1 MKLLNLLTLTAFS
14 AALAFSQGF
23 SSLTA
28 RITDTSGG
36 AIVGAVVEAT
46 NLDTSAK
53 RSVLSDATGTGALNQ
68 MVPGRYMIKAM
79 MTGFT
84 AVEENVTLIINT
96 PLALT
101 IPMAVGGV
109 TQSVEVA
116 AEAALVNT
124 QDASLGTAI
133 TNTAIVELP
142 LAARNPA
149 GLLALQPGVTYF
161 GNLEGTYGVNTTGTT
176 ITTQDRLNGSVNGS
190 KPDQNNITL
199 DGVDVNDQNTR
210 NPFQSVLRVSLD
222 SVQEFRTTTQNPTA
236 EQGRG
241 SGAQIALVTK
251 SGTNSLHGSLYEYNR
266 VKALAANDFFKNQIG
281 QPKDG
286 LIRNVFGVSIG
297 GPVKKDRLFY
307 FANYEGRRDVDQLTA
322 PVRMVPTAS
331 LRQGIIRYFNS
342 SGGIST
348 MSTEQLQQI
357 DPAGKGVNSA
367 VLQVLNAYPMAN
379 DTTVGDGLNTAGYRF
394 SYPYLL
400 TWNTYTARADY
411 TLDNSGKNT
420 LFWRG
425 NLQNDDVTRSQ
436 QFPGEA
442 GPKGLD
448 NSKGLAAGWTSL
460 LSPGAVNN
468 VHYGFTRNGHEESGT
483 LSSPY
488 VSFRGLSTL
497 HSTSTGLTRIIPVHQ
512 IGDDATW
519 TKGKHDIRFGGA
531 FRHITNIS
539 ANSTNSYP
547 NGSVSYSYLAGT
559 GGSLRPAD
567 LAASFSTAFRT
578 AAVDL
583 LGPVDIVNAT
593 FNYQLDGS
601 VLGIG
606 VPVHRT
612 YLQNEY
618 ELYVNDSWRVRRNF
632 TVNAGLRYT
641 LAPTISEANGYQ
653 VSPTINLHDWWVN
666 RENLANH
673 GKSQA
678 DAGVISYVLAS
689 SPQGSPLYPTQKKN
703 FSPRLALAYSPEAVS
718 KLGKMLFGAAGKTS
732 IRAGLGMFY
741 DVFGMGLLRE
751 YDATAPGLATNF
763 QLPANANLATAPR
776 FTGYTTI
783 PAGLIPAAPKFG
795 FPFTPPLDGFA
806 ITNSI
811 DPAIKQPYTMNLNF
825 SVARE
830 FGGSVVV
837 QGSYVGRLSRR
848 TLAVQDLAQPANLRD
863 PQSGITYIDAA
874 NQLSA
879 FGRKGTPV
887 SQIPTNPF
895 WEAMFPTYAD
905 PKNGLTAT
913 QGMYLAEFYKNSNQ
927 TDMTTAILDVD
938 NDCSVADG
946 TCSKLGPNAIF
957 NGQFADLYAFSS
969 IGKGNYHS
977 MQWSVTKRFNAG
989 SSITLNYSFSKSID
1003 LTSAAES
1010 NFAHFSSG
1018 ILLNSYGRYLNKG
1031 VSDFDI
1037 THQLNGYAVLALP
1050 FGRGQKLF
1058 RNSHSVLNGIVGGWT
1073 LSTLYQITSG
1083 IPRSVTESGNWPT
1096 NWGFSGF
1103 GTQVGP
1109 SPATGTTKNAVAP
1122 NGTSGPNMFSNPT
1135 AARADYDYTFEG
1147 QIGQRNGI
1155 RGDGF
1160 FTIDMNLAKRFVM
1173 PYKDNHSLQ
1182 FRWEVYNAPNIARF
1196 DVNTASVDIG
1206 AVGTFGKYSTLLN
1219 SPRVMQLSLRYEF

>member
-1 MKLLNLLTLTAFS
+1 MKSVKLATLAALS
-14 AALAFSQGF
+14 AAMAFSQGF

-28 RITDTSGG
+28 RITDAGGG

-53 RSVLSDATGTGALNQ
+53 RSATSNATGAVAMNQ
-68 MVPGRYMIKAM
+68 MAPGRYSIKAM
-79 MTGFT
+79 MSGFAE
-84 AVEENVTLIINT
+84 AVETVTLVINT
-96 PLALT
+96 PLSIT
-101 IPMAVGGV
+101 IAMKVGGV
-109 TQSVEVA
+109 VETVEVT

-133 TNTAIVELP
+133 TNTAIVALP

-149 GLLALQPGVTYF
+149 GLLSLQPGVTFF
-161 GNLEGTYGVNTTGTT
+161 GNMEGTYGVNTTSAT

-190 KPDQNNITL
+190 KPDQNDITL

-251 SGTNSLHGSLYEYNR
+251 SGTNSLHGSLYEFNR

-307 FANYEGRRDVDQLTA
+307 FANYEGRRDIDQLTA
-322 PVRMVPTAS
+322 PVRTVPTAS
-331 LRQGIIRYFNS
+331 MRQGIVQYFNTG
-342 SGGIST
+342 GGIST
-348 MSTEQLQQI
+348 MSPQELQQI
-357 DPAGKGVNSA
+357 DPAGKGVSAA
-367 VLQVLNAYPMAN
+367 VLQVLNAYPMPN

-400 TWNTYTARADY
+400 TWNTYTTRIDY
-411 TLDNSGKNT
+411 TLDNASKNT
-420 LFWRG
+420 VFWRG
-425 NLQNDDVTRSQ
+425 NLQNDDVSRSQ

-448 NSKGLAAGWTSL
+448 NSKGMATGWTSVI
-460 LSPGAVNN
+460 SPRLVNT
-468 VHYGFTRNGHEESGT
+468 VRYGFTRNGHEETGT
-483 LSSPY
+483 LASPY

-497 HSTSTGLTRIIPVHQ
+497 HSTSTGLARIIPVHQ
-512 IGDDATW
+512 MGDDAAW

-567 LAASFSTAFRT
+567 LASSFSTAYRT

-583 LGPVDIVNAT
+583 LGPVDILNAT

-601 VLGIG
+601 VLPVGA
-606 VPVHRT
+606 PVHRT

-618 ELYVNDSWRVRRNF
+618 ELYVNDNWRLRRNF

-641 LAPTISEANGYQ
+641 LAPAISEANGYQ

-666 RENLANH
+666 RENLANQ

-678 DAGVISYVLAS
+678 DAGAVSYVLAS

-703 FSPRLALAYSPEAVS
+703 FSPRLALAYSPEASS
-718 KLGKMLFGAAGKTS
+718 KLGKILLGEGGKTS
-732 IRAGLGMFY
+732 IRAGFGMFY
-741 DVFGMGLLRE
+741 DIFGMGLIRE
-751 YDATAPGLATNF
+751 YDSTAPGLATNF
-763 QLPANANLATAPR
+763 QLPANANLAAAPR
-776 FTGYTTI
+776 FTGYTNL
-783 PAGLIPAAPKFG
+783 PSGLLPAAPKFG

-825 SVARE
+825 SIARE
-830 FGGSVVV
+830 FRGFVV

-863 PQSGITYIDAA
+863 PKSGITYIDAA

-895 WEAMFPTYAD
+895 WEAMFPSYAN
-905 PKNGLTAT
+905 PANGLTAT

-927 TDMTTAILDVD
+927 TDMTTAILDID
-938 NDCSVADG
+938 NDCSVSAG

-957 NGQFADLYAFSS
+957 NGQFADLYALSS
-969 IGKGNYHS
+969 IGKGNYHA
-977 MQWSVTKRFNAG
+977 MQWSITKRFSSG
-989 SSITLNYSFSKSID
+989 SSVTFNYTFSKSID
-1003 LTSAAES
+1003 LTSATES
-1010 NFAHFSSG
+1010 NFANGSYG
-1018 ILLNSYGRYLNKG
+1018 IILNSYGRYLNKA

-1037 THQLNGYAVLALP
+1037 THQVNGFSVLALP
-1050 FGRGQKLF
+1050 FGKGQRLF
-1058 RNSHSVLNGIVGGWT
+1058 RNAHSVVNGLIGGWT
-1073 LSTLYQITSG
+1073 LSMLYQITSG
-1083 IPRSVTESGNWPT
+1083 IPRSVSESGNWPT
-1096 NWGFSGF
+1096 DWGFSGF

-1109 SPATGTTKNAVAP
+1109 NPVTGTSKNAVAP
-1122 NGTSGPNMFSNPT
+1122 NGTSGPNIFPNPT

-1160 FTIDMNLAKRFVM
+1160 FTIDMNLAKRFTM
-1173 PYKDNHSLQ
+1173 PYKDTNSVQ

-1206 AVGTFGKYSTLLN
+1206 AVGTFGKYSTMLN
-1219 SPRVMQLSLRYEF
+1219 SPRVMQLGLRYEF

>member
-1 MKLLNLLTLTAFS
+1 MAFG
-14 AALAFSQGF
+14 QGF
-23 SSLTA
+23 SSLAA
-28 RITDTSGG
+28 RLTDASGG
-36 AIVGAVVEAT
+36 AIAGAIVEAT
-46 NLDTSAK
+46 NLDTSVK
-53 RSVLSDATGTGALNQ
+53 RNAISDTTGTVTLNQ
-68 MVPGRYMIKAM
+68 MAPGRYAIKATA
-79 MTGFT
+79 TGFT
-84 AVEENVTLIINT
+84 AVEENLTLVINT
-96 PLALT
+96 PLSIT
-101 IPMAVGGV
+101 ISMKVGAV
-109 TQSVEVA
+109 TETVEVA
-116 AEAALVNT
+116 GEAALVNT

-133 TNTAIVELP
+133 ENTAIVQLP

-149 GLLALQPGVTYF
+149 GLLALQPGVTFF
-161 GNLEGTYGVNTTGTT
+161 GNLEGTYGVHTTSTT

-307 FANYEGRRDVDQLTA
+307 FVNYEGRRDVDQLTA
-322 PVRMVPTAS
+322 PVRLVPTAS
-331 LRQGIIRYFNS
+331 LRQGIIQYFNR
-342 SGGIST
+342 GGGVST
-348 MSTEQLQQI
+348 MSPAQLQAI
-357 DPAGKGVNSA
+357 DPAGTGVNGA
-367 VLQVLNAYPMAN
+367 VLQVLNAYPMPN
-379 DTTVGDGLNTAGYRF
+379 DGTIGDGLNTAGYRF

-411 TLDNSGKNT
+411 TLDNLGKNT
-420 LFWRG
+420 VFWRS
-425 NLQNDDVTRSQ
+425 NLQNDDVSRSQ

-460 LSPGAVNN
+460 FSPRLVNT
-468 VHYGFTRNGHEESGT
+468 VRYGFTRNGHEETGT
-483 LSSPY
+483 LSTPY
-488 VSFRGLSTL
+488 VSFRGLATL
-497 HSTSTGLTRIIPVHQ
+497 HSTSTGLARIIPVHQ
-512 IGDDATW
+512 IGDDAAW
-519 TKGKHDIRFGGA
+519 TKGRHDIRFGGA
-531 FRHITNIS
+531 YRHITNNS
-539 ANSTNSYP
+539 ADSTNSFPY
-547 NGSVSYSYLAGT
+547 GSVSYSYLAGT

-567 LAASFSTAFRT
+567 LAPSFSTAFRT

-583 LGPVDIVNAT
+583 LGPVDIVNAN
-593 FNYQLDGS
+593 FNYKLDGS

-618 ELYVNDSWRVRRNF
+618 ELYVNDNWRLRRNLN
-632 TVNAGLRYT
+632 VNIGLRYT
-641 LAPTISEANGYQ
+641 LAPSISEANGYQ
-653 VSPTINLHDWWVN
+653 VSPTLNLHDWWVN

-703 FSPRLALAYSPEAVS
+703 FSPRVALAYSPEGSS
-718 KLGKMLFGAAGKTS
+718 KLGRMLFGDGGKTS
-732 IRAGLGMFY
+732 IRAGFGLFY
-741 DVFGMGLLRE
+741 DVFGMGVLRE

-763 QLPANANLATAPR
+763 QLPANASLATAPR
-776 FTGYTTI
+776 FTGYTSI
-783 PAGLIPAAPKFG
+783 PAGLIPTAPKFG
-795 FPFTPPLDGFA
+795 FPYTPPLDGFS

-811 DPAIKQPYTMNLNF
+811 DPAIKQPYTINLNF
-825 SVARE
+825 SIARE
-830 FGGSVVV
+830 FRGGFVV

-848 TLAVQDLAQPANLRD
+848 ALAVQDLAQPANLRD
-863 PQSGITYIDAA
+863 PKSGITYIDAA

-879 FGRKGTPV
+879 FGRKNTPV
-887 SQIPTNPF
+887 SQIPSNPF
-895 WEAMFPTYAD
+895 WDAYFPTYAD

-913 QGMYLAEFYKNSNQ
+913 QGIYLAEFYKNSNQ
-927 TDMTTAILDVD
+927 TDMTSAILDLD
-938 NDCSVADG
+938 NDCAFADG
-946 TCSKLGPNAIF
+946 TCSTLGPNAIF

-969 IGKGNYHS
+969 LGKANYHA
-977 MQWSVTKRFNAG
+977 MQWSVTKRFSSG
-989 SSITLNYSFSKSID
+989 SSLTFNYSFSKSID

-1018 ILLNSYGRYLNKG
+1018 ILLNSYARYLNKG
-1031 VSDFDI
+1031 ISDFDI
-1037 THQLNGYAVLALP
+1037 THQVNGYAVLALP
-1050 FGRGQKLF
+1050 FGKGQKFF
-1058 RNSHSVLNGIVGGWT
+1058 RNVHSVLNGFVGGWS

-1083 IPRSVTESGNWPT
+1083 IPRSVSESGNWPT

-1109 SPATGTTKNAVAP
+1109 NPVTGTSKNAVAP
-1122 NGTSGPNMFSNPT
+1122 NGSSGPNIFPNPT

-1160 FTIDMNLAKRFVM
+1160 FTIDINLAKTFKL
-1173 PYKDNHSLQ
+1173 PYKDTHSLQ
-1182 FRWEVYNAPNIARF
+1182 FRWEVYNAPNITRF

-1206 AVGTFGKYSTLLN
+1206 AVGTFGKYSTVLN
-1219 SPRVMQLSLRYEF
+1219 NPRVMQLSLRYAF